1 MAEQEQEKDQHLDEM
16 LDSLLASYS
25 TAEPRPGMETRI
37 LANVS
42 ARQKSRRLG
51 FTWLWAGA
59 GAAAAVVIVIVTLLN
74 RSTALPKPPVLAG
87 PVPAPKIN
95 STPAASSLPPR
106 VSSKTPVPRPP
117 EQKAALDVRQAVFP
131 TPVPV
136 SDQERLMLQYL
147 RATPRD
153 EVIAQSH
160 TDPPPEITDDD
171 RSFKSPSRPGNQQ
184 FSTTTR

>member
-1 MAEQEQEKDQHLDEM
+1 MAEQNNDQHLDEM

-25 TAEPRPGMETRI
+25 NAEPRQGMETRI
-37 LANVS
+37 LASVS
-42 ARQKSRRLG
+42 AQQRSRRLL

-59 GAAAAVVIVIVTLLN
+59 GVAAAIVIAMAILLN

-87 PVPAPKIN
+87 PSPAPKIN
-95 STPAASSLPPR
+95 STPAVSSVPPR
-106 VSSKTPVPRPP
+106 VSSKTPVPRAP
-117 EQKAALDVRQAVFP
+117 EQKAEADVRQAVFP

-160 TDPPPEITDDD
+160 TDPPPEIIDDD
-171 RSFKSPSRPGNQQ
+171 RSFKSPSKPGNQQ